1 MKIFVILPVNWG
13 QLKTDATFFWF
24 WVEYSGQII
33 FLQKLKMQIFF
44 FYMLV
49 LKPDGLVLSL
59 LKQKTKHRVQASPA
73 HGRYRTAKRCIK
85 TTKKMT
91 CNAKEM

>member
-13 QLKTDATFFWF
+13 HLKTNATFFWF

-59 LKQKTKHRVQASPA
+59 LKQKPSIEFKHRPRMAATAQQAL
-73 HGRYRTAKRCIK
+73 HK
-85 TTKKMT
+85 
-91 CNAKEM
+91 NH